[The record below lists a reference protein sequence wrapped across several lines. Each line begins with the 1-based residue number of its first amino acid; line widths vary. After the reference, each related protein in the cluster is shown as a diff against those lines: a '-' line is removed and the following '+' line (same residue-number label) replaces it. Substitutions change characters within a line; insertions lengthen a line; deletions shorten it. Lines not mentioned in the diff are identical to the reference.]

1 MGGISI
7 WQIILIL
14 LVVLVLFGMGK
25 LPKIAGELGKAL
37 KMFRSSVGETEAEP
51 KNQKAKQ
58 KPKKGILTT
67 KTNRSA
73 KSTKTSQTSNTSRTR
88 PKTPNKK
95 APVKSKKK

>member
-25 LPKIAGELGKAL
+25 LPKIAEELGKAL
-37 KMFRSSVGETEAEP
+37 KMFRSSVGETEAET
-51 KNQKAKQ
+51 KKQ
-58 KPKKGILTT
+58 KPK
-67 KTNRSA
+67 N
-73 KSTKTSQTSNTSRTR
+73 TKTSQASNRSRAR

-95 APVKSKKK
+95 H